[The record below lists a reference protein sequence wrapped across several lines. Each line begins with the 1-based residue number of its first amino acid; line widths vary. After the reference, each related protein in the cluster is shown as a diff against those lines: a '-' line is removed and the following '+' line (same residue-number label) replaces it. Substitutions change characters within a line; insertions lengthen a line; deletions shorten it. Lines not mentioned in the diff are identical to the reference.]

1 MLISAFLPE
10 ESSMTY
16 NGTDRRDNNNERR
29 KTGEGKPPPGTVI
42 DRRLGLEPRTNEAAD
57 PRSGRKTSLVPNS
70 KANSKASSKA
80 SPTAPGKGKPK
91 ESIPTDP
98 TDNGHTGLE
107 RKRGRGR
114 RLSEFTKSAEEGEMT
129 TEQFLFLMAIDAFKK
144 GNDRMFPTW
153 TDVLEV
159 IRLLG
164 YRKTMPT
171 ELNLTNAEDWL
182 ERSDSPANVRPDRW
196 AGRFTHAD
204 IKDESAISTSKK
216 VGPKTEEE
224 LTDEALE
231 AFEAAFGDEAE
242 EFLGDEFDTDLG
254 DGFDEGLEDG
264 FSEAA

>member
-1 MLISAFLPE
+1 MAYDGP
-10 ESSMTY
+10 
-16 NGTDRRDNNNERR
+16 DRRGKKSERR
-29 KTGEGKPPPGTVI
+29 ASKAGSPPPGTVI
-42 DRRLGLEPRTNEAAD
+42 DRRLGLDQRKEND
-57 PRSGRKTSLVPNS
+57 PRKGTAKAAKSSKARKTSLVPNAEGS
-70 KANSKASSKA
+70 A
-80 SPTAPGKGKPK
+80 T
-91 ESIPTDP
+91 PTDQ
-98 TDNGHTGLE
+98 GHTGLE

-182 ERSDSPANVRPDRW
+182 ERSDAPANVRPDRW
-196 AGRFTHAD
+196 AERFT
-204 IKDESAISTSKK
+204 ESPAASTKKK

-231 AFEAAFGDEAE
+231 AFEAAFGSDDEVFEA
-242 EFLGDEFDTDLG
+242 DEFVGED
-254 DGFDEGLEDG
+254 FDADFDD